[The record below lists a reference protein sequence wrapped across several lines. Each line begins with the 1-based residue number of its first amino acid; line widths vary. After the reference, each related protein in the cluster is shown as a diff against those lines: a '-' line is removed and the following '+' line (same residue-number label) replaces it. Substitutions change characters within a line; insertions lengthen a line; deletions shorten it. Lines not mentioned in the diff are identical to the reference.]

1 MHSTTFLRILSR
13 GGGGRNPR
21 PPPPPPPPV
30 LKPPKKP
37 SSFRVKLIQSVAT
50 DPLTKT
56 HKVLNQKSKSTHY
69 VKISND
75 VSCTCCNFAKTNTPC
90 KHVIWVMLNIFGIVK
105 GNNILQQIHL
115 TARENHKTG
124 VIKQVSNQA
133 SSMTTKALL
142 FTTSTKRKPFV
153 GRLPDPV
160 SPDVPLPLTPAMPE
174 PRNDPYWVIVK
185 KGQMITCNGCKEKTL
200 GKIILGRIEFDY
212 FPKFL
217 EDSNKQWRLSNSAR
231 YYHLDIECLRLRR
244 PHLTLTEEA
253 LRFGPDTKLDGSI
266 KTSLEL

>member
-1 MHSTTFLRILSR
+1 
-13 GGGGRNPR
+13 
-21 PPPPPPPPV
+21 
-30 LKPPKKP
+30 
-37 SSFRVKLIQSVAT
+37 
-50 DPLTKT
+50 
-56 HKVLNQKSKSTHY
+56 
-69 VKISND
+69 
-75 VSCTCCNFAKTNTPC
+75 
-90 KHVIWVMLNIFGIVK
+90 MLNVFGIAK

-115 TARENHKTG
+115 TAREINEIFSSTNDTNVNPSQNVTDG
-124 VIKQVSNQA
+124 VVKQVSNQA

-160 SPDVPLPLTPAMPE
+160 SPGVPLPPTPAMPE
-174 PRNDPYWVIVK
+174 PQNDPYWVIVK

-200 GKIILGRIEFDY
+200 GKIILGRIELDY

-231 YYHLDIECLRLRR
+231 YYPLDIECLRLRR

-253 LRFGPDTKLDGSI
+253 LRFVPDAKLDESI
-266 KTSLEL
+266 KISLEL